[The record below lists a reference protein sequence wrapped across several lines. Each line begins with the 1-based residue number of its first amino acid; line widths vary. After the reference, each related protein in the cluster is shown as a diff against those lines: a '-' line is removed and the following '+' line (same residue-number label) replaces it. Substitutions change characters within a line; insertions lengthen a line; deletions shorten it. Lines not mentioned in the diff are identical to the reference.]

1 MSPVWSMSPVHSS
14 ALELP
19 LRHSMERTLG
29 SRVGESE
36 LLCDARS
43 MVMFNTLLLFLL
55 RPELISHRVFG
66 LSVWLCCGSVCGGL
80 S

>member
-19 LRHSMERTLG
+19 RRHSMDRTLV

-36 LLCDARS
+36 LLCEALS
-43 MVMFNTLLLFLL
+43 MVMFLVMNLITVV
-55 RPELISHRVFG
+55 LISS
-66 LSVWLCCGSVCGGL
+66 SVLDFLCFRFWSLKVQ
-80 S
+80 